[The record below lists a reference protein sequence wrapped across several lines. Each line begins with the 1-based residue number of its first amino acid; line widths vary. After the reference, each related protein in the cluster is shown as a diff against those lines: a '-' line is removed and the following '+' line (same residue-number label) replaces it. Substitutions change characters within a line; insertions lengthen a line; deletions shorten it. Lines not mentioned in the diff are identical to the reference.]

1 MITASAKI
9 DNPQAVNI
17 ALTISM
23 PLADWERFS
32 AQIGETPPG
41 SPYPGWKVQEVIRR
55 AIAEIRKAVTET
67 IELET

>member
-1 MITASAKI
+1 
-9 DNPQAVNI
+9 VENI
-17 ALTISM
+17 RALEDAGIRAYM